1 MKDHYNE
8 FACPQCHGPLFKY
21 DNSLK
26 CNQCLKDFPV
36 ISNIPCF
43 ASGSSAWQF
52 SSSESTAEIIGAAKK
67 RGWKVSLSRM
77 NKDKADWIRGAGRFT
92 ISVLASPK
100 ERVLDSGCGWGGL
113 SFWMAKEFG
122 HVYAL
127 DVQLDG
133 LQFINIRASQEGI
146 NNITTGQGSVFSLPF
161 PNGFFDVV
169 VLNGV
174 LEWVGTFSEEH
185 PPKVLQEMALNE
197 VARVLQPKGTLFVAI
212 ENRFGLQYFLG
223 YKEEHTG
230 LRYISLLPRGLA
242 EVYHRYRKGTDFRVL
257 THSRSGLMKMLGR
270 YGFSWTE
277 WFSVFPS
284 YRNCRYA
291 ASLDGY
297 GALKFLLRNFA
308 TEKTFLPDIL
318 LQIGVWVLSKSSF
331 LLKIGNF
338 FSPSWIVFASRKKT
352 PQLGLKSKENF
363 IAIKDSKDADLA
375 VVITNRRA
383 SIFRVETPSGRLQ
396 GKYSIPINQGAA
408 KKIEMS
414 QICMKLIRKLR
425 PSLNDNLP
433 RVSIYFTKYGLFE
446 YTKAI
451 SGVPLN
457 SSDPKDLNLFFNFV
471 MALSQFSVPENEIQ
485 AIPQEFD
492 IRDTLSASAKKQGLT
507 GKIQDVLQ
515 KAQIIHGDFN
525 NRNILISR
533 LEPRRAAIIDFEHA
547 KIGPAVFNWYD
558 FLLRNFVIYGGRYPI
573 KTGVVLERCHKLP
586 GGKKAYPVL
595 NKLTAKFLNACQVP
609 VTLHGQLTLLYLC
622 YLCQDPIVTDP
633 EAVFRALLSMDFK
646 I

>member
-1 MKDHYNE
+1 MRAHYNE
-8 FACPQCHGPLFKY
+8 FACPQCHGALSKY

-26 CNQCLKDFPV
+26 CNQCLKDFPI

-43 ASGSSAWQF
+43 ASGSSAWKF
-52 SSSESTAEIIGAAKK
+52 SSSESTAQIIEAAKK

-100 ERVLDSGCGWGGL
+100 ERVLDLGCGWGGL
-113 SFWMAKEFG
+113 SFWMAKEFR
-122 HVYAL
+122 HIYAL

-133 LQFINIRASQEGI
+133 LQFIDIRASQEGI
-146 NNITTGQGSVFSLPF
+146 SNITTAQGSVFSLPF
-161 PNGFFDVV
+161 PNRFFDVV

-197 VARVLQPKGTLFVAI
+197 VARVVQPEGTLFVAI
-212 ENRFGLQYFLG
+212 ENRFGLQYVLG

-230 LRYISLLPRGLA
+230 LRYISLLPRSLA
-242 EVYHRYRKGTDFRVL
+242 QVYHRYRKGTDFRVL

-270 YGFSWTE
+270 CGFSRTE

-291 ASLDGY
+291 ASLEGY

-308 TEKTFLPDIL
+308 TQKTFLPDIL
-318 LQIGVWVLSKSSF
+318 LQIGIWVLSKSSF

-338 FSPSWIVFASRKKT
+338 FSPSWIVFASQKKT
-352 PQLGLKSKENF
+352 PQLGLKGKEDF
-363 IAIKDSKDADLA
+363 IAIKDSKHANLA
-375 VVITNRRA
+375 LVITNRRA
-383 SIFRVETPSGRLQ
+383 SIFRIESPSGRPQ
-396 GKYSIPINQGAA
+396 GKYTIPINEWAA
-408 KKIEMS
+408 KKIVMS
-414 QICMKLIRKLR
+414 QSCVKLIGKLR

-433 RVSIYFTKYGLFE
+433 RISIYFTKSGLFE
-446 YTKAI
+446 YTKAV
-451 SGVPLN
+451 SGAPLN
-457 SSDPKDLNLFFNFV
+457 PRDPKDLNLFFDFV
-471 MALSQFSVPENEIQ
+471 VALSQFSVPENEIQ
-485 AIPQEFD
+485 ATPEEFD

-507 GKIQDVLQ
+507 KNMQNLLQ

-525 NRNILISR
+525 NRNILVSR
-533 LEPRRAAIIDFEHA
+533 VEPRRAVIIDFEHA

-573 KTGVVLERCHKLP
+573 KASVVLERCHKLA
-586 GGKKAYPVL
+586 GNQKAYPAL

-609 VTLHGQLTLLYLC
+609 VTLHGQLTLLYLG

-633 EAVFRALLSMDFK
+633 EAVFRALLSMDFE